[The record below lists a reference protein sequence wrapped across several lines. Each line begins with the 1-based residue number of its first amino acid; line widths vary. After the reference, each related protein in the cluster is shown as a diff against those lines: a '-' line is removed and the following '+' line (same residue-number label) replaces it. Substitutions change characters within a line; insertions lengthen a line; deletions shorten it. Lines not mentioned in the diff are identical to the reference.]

1 MSSEVIQ
8 AEKYRPKFH
17 FSPPAN
23 WMNDPNGLVYFKGEY
38 HLFYQH
44 HPHGTSWGP
53 MHWGHAVS
61 KDLITW
67 EHLPIALASDE
78 LGMIFSGSAV
88 VDWNDSTGFFDGEPG
103 LVAIF
108 THHAHSPGGNSIE
121 KQSIAFSSDKGRTWI
136 KYEGNPVLTS
146 DKHTDFRDPKVFWH
160 KETEQ
165 WVMIVASGQTVCLY
179 RSPNLKEWSFSSE
192 FGQGMGS
199 HDGVWECPDLF
210 ALPVDGEETALKWVM
225 FVSIGNE
232 PHVPEGS
239 RTQYF
244 TGRFDGLAFI
254 PDQSSQM
261 TRWIDYGK
269 DNYAGVS
276 WSDVSAKDGRRIYI
290 GWMNNWKYAGETPTE
305 GWRGAMTFPRVLTLE
320 TRNGDIALIQHPVNE
335 LESIR
340 VPQIESEGNSSAKLS
355 SICEGMELETYEL
368 VAEFKWTE
376 SVDSIGFK
384 IRASGQEATV
394 VGYSVKDESL
404 FIDRTRSGNIDFHD
418 DFSGRHQAKLQ
429 SSQQCVKFQLIV
441 DRTSVEVF
449 ANDGILAMTDLI
461 YPSSDSLGLS
471 FFCDGGELLSYKIA
485 IHKLG

>member
-1 MSSEVIQ
+1 
-8 AEKYRPKFH
+8 
-17 FSPPAN
+17 
-23 WMNDPNGLVYFKGEY
+23 
-38 HLFYQH
+38 
-44 HPHGTSWGP
+44 
-53 MHWGHAVS
+53 
-61 KDLITW
+61 
-67 EHLPIALASDE
+67 
-78 LGMIFSGSAV
+78 
-88 VDWNDSTGFFDGEPG
+88 
-103 LVAIF
+103 
-108 THHAHSPGGNSIE
+108 
-121 KQSIAFSSDKGRTWI
+121 
-136 KYEGNPVLTS
+136 
-146 DKHTDFRDPKVFWH
+146 
-160 KETEQ
+160 
-165 WVMIVASGQTVCLY
+165 
-179 RSPNLKEWSFSSE
+179 
-192 FGQGMGS
+192 
-199 HDGVWECPDLF
+199 
-210 ALPVDGEETALKWVM
+210 
-225 FVSIGNE
+225 
-232 PHVPEGS
+232 
-239 RTQYF
+239 
-244 TGRFDGLAFI
+244 
-254 PDQSSQM
+254 
-261 TRWIDYGK
+261 
-269 DNYAGVS
+269 
-276 WSDVSAKDGRRIYI
+276 
-290 GWMNNWKYAGETPTE
+290 
-305 GWRGAMTFPRVLTLE
+305 MTFPRVLTLE